1 VLRSCGLR
9 TRGRDSRRLFVPGM
23 GRIVS
28 LCDSCTSIGERHNS
42 YTTLRQ
48 PCVRVVEEDG
58 ADVFEFVRLEVQHCL
73 GLVLTDE

>member
-1 VLRSCGLR
+1 MLRSRGLR
-9 TRGRDSRRLFVPGM
+9 TRGRGSRRLSWLGM

-28 LCDSCTSIGERHNS
+28 LDGSDTLIGERHNS
-42 YTTLRQ
+42 YTTLRE